1 MTGDLNRTVVQ
12 PAAKRATSGRRRW
25 IVAVGVLFVISLA
38 GIGLVLFSQHSQIAQ
53 LETSGTARD
62 TTNRELA
69 RDVAALA
76 DQVKRLGG
84 TPVVQ
89 PPAAPAAAQADP
101 TQLRATARQ
110 AVEDYCATRNQCRGA
125 NGASP
130 DFDALTNAVLAR
142 IPVPKDGTDGHDGR
156 DAPVPD
162 YPALV
167 ASAVASYCDA
177 HDQCRGEPGTNGK
190 NGNDGAPGP
199 ACPSGFE
206 LRDAVITAPD
216 GTTYQ
221 GKACVDPASGSAP
234 PSTDPPTT
242 GG

>member
-1 MTGDLNRTVVQ
+1 MTGEIDRAIVQ
-12 PAAKRATSGRRRW
+12 PAADKSRDRRAHRLLWLG
-25 IVAVGVLFVISLA
+25 ALLALA
-38 GIGLVLFSQHSQIAQ
+38 GVVWLAVQLFGQGSEI
-53 LETSGTARD
+53 
-62 TTNRELA
+62 
-69 RDVAALA
+69 AALKQTSDARGA
-76 DQVKRLGG
+76 DVGRLAAQVKALGG

-89 PPAAPAAAQADP
+89 PPAATPVPVDPATLRQA
-101 TQLRATARQ
+101 ARQ
-110 AVEDYCATRNQCRGA
+110 AVDDYCSLRDQCRGA
-125 NGASP
+125 NGTTP
-130 DFDALTNAVLAR
+130 DFDALTTAVLAK
-142 IPVPKDGTDGHDGR
+142 IPIPKNGADGHDGR

-177 HDQCRGEPGTNGK
+177 HDQCRGKPGTDGK

-216 GTTYQ
+216 GTTYR
-221 GKACVDPASGSAP
+221 GKACVDPGSSAP
-234 PSTDPPTT
+234 PSAYPPPTT